1 MDSFL
6 VELYVSRTDLA
17 AFERDA
23 ESARRAAERL
33 SRQGTPVRYLHSL
46 FVPDDET
53 CFHLY
58 EAASAESVRKA
69 TDGAGL
75 LFARISE
82 AVPGSGSPTGEKSK
96 PICGRKGARH
106 G

>member
-1 MDSFL
+1 MASFL
-6 VELYVSRTDLA
+6 VELYVSRTDQA

-23 ESARRAAERL
+23 ERARREAERL
-33 SRQGTPVRYLHSL
+33 SRRGTQVSYLHSY
-46 FVPDDET
+46 FVPEDET

-58 EAASAESVRKA
+58 EAASAESVREA
-69 TDGAGL
+69 AESAGL
-75 LFARISE
+75 VYARISE
-82 AVPGSGSPTGEKSK
+82 AVSRGGNE

>member
-1 MDSFL
+1 MESFL

-23 ESARRAAERL
+23 ESARLAAERL
-33 SRQGTPVRYLHSL
+33 SLNGTPVRYLQSL
-46 FVPDDET
+46 FVPEDET

-58 EAASAESVRKA
+58 EAASAESVCEA
-69 TDGAGL
+69 AEGAGL
-75 LFARISE
+75 RVARINE
-82 AVPGSGSPTGEKSK
+82 AVSGSGSVTVSDKPT
-96 PICGRKGARH
+96 CVRKGARH

>member
-1 MDSFL
+1 MESFL

-33 SRQGTPVRYLHSL
+33 SRQGTPVRYVHSL
-46 FVPDDET
+46 FVPEDET

-58 EAASAESVRKA
+58 EAASAKSVREA
-69 TDGAGL
+69 AESAGL
-75 LFARISE
+75 RFARINE
-82 AVPGSGSPTGEKSK
+82 AVSGSGSVTVSDE